1 MVIECIVF
9 ISVIL
14 SSAMTMEISQNCSAV
29 DHLSKINVGDMLLA
43 VNGTSFCSFSESFAV
58 PQWVH
63 AYKNIGMPRLIC
75 FFRPSAS
82 DKVVCIWKSICSSR
96 LYLWFVQTRRS
107 PILDTTSY
115 PSERE

>member
-75 FFRPSAS
+75 FFRPSANGEFS
-82 DKVVCIWKSICSSR
+82 FIPSNVIICLQVIR
-96 LYLWFVQTRRS
+96 
-107 PILDTTSY
+107 
-115 PSERE
+115 